1 MATKTKIARKVM
13 KQEPANGT
21 NLTDAQRGN
30 VHTFLEA
37 LGVPNVKSGFLSG
50 GSPVHRKL
58 DGSHRIEVKQS
69 GDFTYLRGTYS
80 YRQYPG
86 AGGETHTTRMML
98 YKDRVLCEVESGP
111 GSRGEWTVT
120 TDGKLHVELPEDHK
134 DHAAVWGVGE
144 IDWSR
149 HIDGYAPTL
158 RTFSDS
164 PKDFDTT
171 ALWMLRNPVEAL
183 PYADAMLAQIDKAL
197 GPIPSLESLAMK
209 LVNEIAT
216 CKMCKQPTAESHRS
230 DHMLA
235 ARRWA
240 KRLKQGRSSRAQ
252 IASEKAK
259 IDERRAAQAA
269 SKALVQQE
277 TQDA

>member
-134 DHAAVWGVGE
+134 DHATVWGVGE

-149 HIDGYAPTL
+149 HAKGYQPTL

-197 GPIPSLESLAMK
+197 GPVPTMEALMSAVID
-209 LVNEIAT
+209 EIAT

-230 DHMLA
+230 DHMRKLQFE
-235 ARRWA
+235 A
-240 KRLKQGRSSRAQ
+240 KRLREGRSHRAYL
-252 IASEKAK
+252 AREAAK
-259 IDERRAAQAA
+259 
-269 SKALVQQE
+269 QE
-277 TQDA
+277 QK